1 MRKIITNFILL
12 LVVVMMCAS
21 CDEKVEFNDYKDYL
35 YNSMESV
42 KTITNNAKAYDS
54 SILVYEYNNQMS
66 LLENGSAEVVKTIT
80 SLNNNFELETKTEKS
95 VLDNVQR
102 NSLLNINFNRD
113 LMDNLNVSD
122 NKIIFTLTPENIKN
136 FLNSNE
142 LNISGDAQ
150 CELIFADE
158 KINNIKLAFAT
169 ASHKDVVVNI
179 SYLY

>member
-1 MRKIITNFILL
+1 
-12 LVVVMMCAS
+12 
-21 CDEKVEFNDYKDYL
+21 
-35 YNSMESV
+35 
-42 KTITNNAKAYDS
+42 
-54 SILVYEYNNQMS
+54 
-66 LLENGSAEVVKTIT
+66 
-80 SLNNNFELETKTEKS
+80 
-95 VLDNVQR
+95 
-102 NSLLNINFNRD
+102 
-113 LMDNLNVSD
+113 MDNLNVSD